1 MVFTNVIFL
10 SFVRHFLKKN
20 RSIERWPD
28 SSTESGSSACRKW
41 VSDECLPRKRT
52 QSCSDERD
60 PGHGQS
66 QVTASGKEER
76 PALPYRER
84 PERKPLLPNREL
96 LFKKQ
101 DQSSLIK
108 SPVGGFPSK
117 ENIQG
122 PPTHNPNS
130 QFEPQTDAEEGK
142 PAIVRKTLPH
152 SIGPKLKNAFQK
164 VFKNPPAGVNG
175 PRATKNLGRLS
186 SKFHWRQRRDRS
198 LNDTR
203 RSQGKCTVKTA
214 VSCEELDQRDP
225 FEHVRQRR
233 WHSTEALMTDTS
245 RWVERRQGLSRWEE
259 ETEGKNEATSDCES
273 LFSLD
278 SLSSAYATALA
289 EQLRHEEAAYSEAE
303 SEDSQM
309 SKDSLTVGNGDYS
322 AIKRPCKKMVLSY
335 CPVTGGSCLSLQNG
349 LKEIE
354 LDCGQ
359 KAPVSSAETCWDQQG
374 SSKVRRPGDT
384 VSNSPSQTTLA
395 VCELIGGMGT
405 VQTMSTVIPS
415 PESKNSVKEPE
426 CFMVLT
432 DAWSSTDAADSPRIQ
447 RNPLSLQQQIM
458 RKDSTSSASSTST
471 SLSDFKG
478 RPRSCS
484 PTSTCSEGVDVK
496 GQENDVE
503 NPKNTSVTFHFL
515 DCEVV
520 TPNADLEDVVC
531 QVEPDMLANVSK
543 AITASMDV
551 NNISPASS
559 LTLDRTDSSSDI
571 HLTEN
576 ASPNKLLP
584 ISYNAKDT
592 ISDAAMSSNTVTCM
606 LRPSGMAC
614 STSPT
619 DQEMLDK
626 ISDVN
631 IPLFSRKKAPDV
643 IECKESEQH
652 MEPAR
657 STSRKRNKKQ
667 QDVPVSSLKMPKRS
681 DSSESCSVP
690 PACQDDICQDN
701 NNNLSD
707 LKEEEPFVCVDCGSD
722 STRKE
727 ENCHIINTSE
737 CRDISSQ
744 SDAAAHH
751 KNISDGQNATPEV
764 SGEQESQTDKRTE
777 NQQLIQH
784 ICKSGAICSAI
795 DLRISQMLK
804 EHLRLSLSVNDD
816 GKKSMSHRTDALS
829 SSACGFGCDKHNKAK
844 LRDDDGKEDPTPGQ
858 QLSQKR
864 MISENTPDKSE
875 HAASDL
881 PGTMKAG
888 HKSDMLKWP
897 KAAQRLDLTQN
908 SSVMMSDA
916 AEVNHNIATK
926 NIQSDSSSQA
936 GSDPSGTTASAA
948 GGDSSSAAR
957 QSFDSDGS
965 TVGKDGLFQ
974 EVKDCYKRQA
984 TQTCLNKQDP
994 QIQIPPVCVDTN
1006 CSGIHQRFSTS
1017 FGDTRADGCGCKPAC
1032 MDAASTFEDKH
1043 CSLKL
1048 RMIQQH
1054 FQTSSGSHPCT
1065 AISWLSNG
1073 ANPREHQQSTP
1084 VEEKLAING
1093 FLLVSD
1099 CNQKPATWK
1108 PAQNQFSCPQSHSR
1122 NSAETQVK
1130 STKYEGKCYE
1140 YVSKSCKEACSCH
1153 SVEDNV
1159 KHEGRASGAVQPQQ
1173 RTPPG
1178 NPTNNTNE
1186 PVMSGQF
1193 QLSLSGEEQ
1202 RILAVGSKKVK
1213 RFRRSQIHAHPPSS
1227 SASSLKSSDEG
1238 EEEGVTRAQRDR
1250 LPTKCVIS
1258 HSGKQQ
1264 KRQFR
1269 HADNSAP
1276 VSLTPSKMK
1285 AGNND
1290 KNCIQKRLSLPP
1302 QAMSQKAIVDK
1313 NTVCA
1318 KEVEDQHA
1326 LKSQDS
1332 LMCFASSDINPFVHQ
1347 WQDGITNQHCCK
1359 NQAFGSAAD
1368 LTCKFPLLYSAEK
1381 RIARC
1386 CSMDNGLNG
1395 QNSPFN
1401 SHLSTYATKRGLSST
1416 LSSVE
1421 DCKGKTGELQ
1431 QAPVDAR
1438 SQPTGG
1444 CSSSS
1449 NEIMF
1454 MYPSEQASAENNN
1467 QTKATQTERFLPG
1480 NQGNASKGQERHR
1493 RSKTDVP
1500 ARQGTQ
1506 RDVGESPT
1514 WASMESMSAHL
1525 SKLIGSTSDLLEDV
1539 QGMRLGAGIKARARR
1554 SVSLW
1559 QVGEFK
1565 RRNGSTQTAID
1576 VGIQTQGPSEP
1587 AEKMVATGKPKPHE
1601 ISLIVKVFG
1610 SQAVSVVQDE
1620 QVQQAASASAAQ
1632 TSVTNVPG
1640 KEPVQKVSAER
1651 RLKSASKQNLPDEP
1665 WPKNVAIAK
1674 NPSLS
1679 SKRQTAYTDRA
1690 SSPILTVGPRTHLK
1704 LKERPLKHGERTK
1717 ERAATSSDKQSVCT
1731 FSEDDPT
1738 AKQDSDVSV
1747 SKSTSFSLERVSEI
1761 SAKYSEERSAGFG
1774 LDGRCTDTERSSVAE
1789 KDVNMYNHT
1798 SPILRPTDMD
1808 KEQRKAAHVVE
1819 YVSYCL
1825 DSCHPSPVSNGR
1837 FQEDDMCS
1845 LAPSECNTDVLVSM
1859 KPITGASPYWV
1870 HHVVPE
1876 DLPLH
1881 NKFTNWSG
1889 INHQEHQ
1896 QPVKLTK
1903 VLTKDPNGYGSHADP
1918 LTQGDRTKEIERLRQ
1933 EREQVMATVNLSL
1946 TATPLTMELTE
1957 AKLHYGLGETDALLK
1972 VLTPRSSEEL
1982 EAPTKQQLYER

>member
-52 QSCSDERD
+52 QSCSDEGD
-60 PGHGQS
+60 PGQS
-66 QVTASGKEER
+66 EETASGKEQH
-76 PALPYRER
+76 PARPYRER

-108 SPVGGFPSK
+108 SPVGRFPSK

-130 QFEPQTDAEEGK
+130 QFEPQTDAEDGK
-142 PAIVRKTLPH
+142 PANVRKTPPR
-152 SIGPKLKNAFQK
+152 SIGPKLKNALSK
-164 VFKNPPAGVNG
+164 VFKKPPAGVNG
-175 PRATKNLGRLS
+175 PRGTRNSGRLS

-203 RSQGKCTVKTA
+203 TSQSKCTVKTA

-233 WHSTEALMTDTS
+233 WHSTEALMTNTS

-259 ETEGKNEATSDCES
+259 EPEDKNEATSDCES

-278 SLSSAYATALA
+278 SLASAYATALA

-309 SKDSLTVGNGDYS
+309 SKDSLTVGSIRECS
-322 AIKRPCKKMVLSY
+322 ATKRPCKKMVLSY

-349 LKEIE
+349 SKEIE
-354 LDCGQ
+354 LEWGSGE
-359 KAPVSSAETCWDQQG
+359 KAPVSSAETCWGQQG
-374 SSKVRRPGDT
+374 SSKVQRPGGT
-384 VSNSPSQTTLA
+384 VSNSPSLTTLA
-395 VCELIGGMGT
+395 VCELTGGMGT

-426 CFMVLT
+426 RFMVLT
-432 DAWSSTDAADSPRIQ
+432 DAWSSTDAADSPRIR

-458 RKDSTSSASSTST
+458 RKDSTSSASSTGT
-471 SLSDFKG
+471 SLSDFEG
-478 RPRSCS
+478 SPRSCS
-484 PTSTCSEGVDVK
+484 PTWTRSEDVDVK
-496 GQENDVE
+496 GQENNVD
-503 NPKNTSVTFHFL
+503 NPKSTPVTFHFL

-520 TPNADLEDVVC
+520 TPNADLEDVAC
-531 QVEPDMLANVSK
+531 QAEPSVRQKQNVRK

-559 LTLDRTDSSSDI
+559 LTSDRTGASSEV

-584 ISYNAKDT
+584 ASYNAKDS
-592 ISDAAMSSNTVTCM
+592 ISDAVMSSSTVTCM

-626 ISDVN
+626 I
-631 IPLFSRKKAPDV
+631 PLFSRGKAPDV

-652 MEPAR
+652 VEPAR

-690 PACQDDICQDN
+690 ACQDDVCQDN
-701 NNNLSD
+701 NNNFSD
-707 LKEEEPFVCVDCGSD
+707 LKEEESFVCVDCGSD

-727 ENCHIINTSE
+727 ENCHVIDTSE
-737 CRDISSQ
+737 CRDISSR
-744 SDAAAHH
+744 SDTAAHH
-751 KNISDGQNATPEV
+751 KNMSDGQNAAREV
-764 SGEQESQTDKRTE
+764 SGEQGSQTDKHTE
-777 NQQLIQH
+777 NQRLIQH
-784 ICKSGAICSAI
+784 VCQSGAICSAI

-816 GKKSMSHRTDALS
+816 GKKSSSRSADALS
-829 SSACGFGCDKHNKAK
+829 SSACGSGCDKHKAK

-858 QLSQKR
+858 QHSQKR
-864 MISENTPDKSE
+864 RMSECTPVKSE

-888 HKSDMLKWP
+888 HKSDMLKSP
-897 KAAQRLDLTQN
+897 EAAQSLDLTHN
-908 SSVMMSDA
+908 SSVLMSDA
-916 AEVNHNIATK
+916 AEVDHNIVTK
-926 NIQSDSSSQA
+926 NIQSDSSNHA
-936 GSDPSGTTASAA
+936 GSDPSAA

-957 QSFDSDGS
+957 QSFGSDGS
-965 TVGKDGLFQ
+965 TVEKDGLLQ
-974 EVKDCYKRQA
+974 EVKDYYKRIS

-1006 CSGIHQRFSTS
+1006 CSDIHQTFRTG
-1017 FGDTRADGCGCKPAC
+1017 FGDTRADCGCTPAC
-1032 MDAASTFEDKH
+1032 MGAASAFEDKH

-1054 FQTSSGSHPCT
+1054 FQTSSGSRPCT

-1073 ANPREHQQSTP
+1073 ADPREPRQSTP
-1084 VEEKLAING
+1084 VEEKLPING
-1093 FLLVSD
+1093 FVLVSD
-1099 CNQKPATWK
+1099 CNQKPAAWK
-1108 PAQNQFSCPQSHSR
+1108 PAQNQFSCPQSRSR
-1122 NSAETQVK
+1122 DPAETRVNSAK
-1130 STKYEGKCYE
+1130 CEGKCYE
-1140 YVSKSCKEACSCH
+1140 RVSESCSEACACH
-1153 SVEDNV
+1153 SVEENV
-1159 KHEGRASGAVQPQQ
+1159 KHEGRAPGAVQPQQ
-1173 RTPPG
+1173 QTPPG
-1178 NPTNNTNE
+1178 SPTSSTNQPE
-1186 PVMSGQF
+1186 MSGQF
-1193 QLSLSGEEQ
+1193 PISPSDEEQ
-1202 RILAVGSKKVK
+1202 RIPAAGSKKVK
-1213 RFRRSQIHAHPPSS
+1213 RFRRSQTHAHPPSS
-1227 SASSLKSSDEG
+1227 SASSLNSSDEG

-1250 LPTKCVIS
+1250 LPTKCVIP

-1269 HADNSAP
+1269 NADDSAP

-1290 KNCIQKRLSLPP
+1290 KNSIQKRRPLPP
-1302 QAMSQKAIVDK
+1302 RAMSQKAIVDK

-1332 LMCFASSDINPFVHQ
+1332 LMRFASSDINPFVHQ
-1347 WQDGITNQHCCK
+1347 WQDGATNQQCCK

-1368 LTCKFPLLYSAEK
+1368 LSCTSPLLYSAEK
-1381 RIARC
+1381 RMTRC
-1386 CSMDNGLNG
+1386 CSVDNGLDG

-1431 QAPVDAR
+1431 QPPVDAH

-1454 MYPSEQASAENNN
+1454 MYPSEQESAENNN
-1467 QTKATQTERFLPG
+1467 QTKATQTERSPPG
-1480 NQGNASKGQERHR
+1480 HRGNAPKGQERHR

-1500 ARQGTQ
+1500 TRQGTQ

-1525 SKLIGSTSDLLEDV
+1525 SKLIDSTSDLLEDV
-1539 QGMRLGAGIKARARR
+1539 QGMRLGEGIKVRAR
-1554 SVSLW
+1554 W
-1559 QVGEFK
+1559 KVGEFK
-1565 RRNGSTQTAID
+1565 RRDGSTQTAID

-1587 AEKMVATGKPKPHE
+1587 AEKTVATGKPKPHE

-1620 QVQQAASASAAQ
+1620 QVQRASVA
-1632 TSVTNVPG
+1632 TVPG
-1640 KEPVQKVSAER
+1640 KAPVQEVSAER
-1651 RLKSASKQNLPDEP
+1651 RLKSASKQ
-1665 WPKNVAIAK
+1665 
-1674 NPSLS
+1674 LS
-1679 SKRQTAYTDRA
+1679 SKQQAAYTDRA

-1704 LKERPLKHGERTK
+1704 GRPLKHRERTK
-1717 ERAATSSDKQSVCT
+1717 ERAATSSDKQSVSA
-1731 FSEDDPT
+1731 FSEDDP
-1738 AKQDSDVSV
+1738 AAHQDSDVSV
-1747 SKSTSFSLERVSEI
+1747 SKSTSFSLGRVSGI
-1761 SAKYSEERSAGFG
+1761 SARYSEERSVGSG
-1774 LDGRCTDTERSSVAE
+1774 LDGRHTDAERSSVAE
-1789 KDVNMYNHT
+1789 KDVNMYDHT
-1798 SPILRPTDMD
+1798 SPILRPTDMN

-1819 YVSYCL
+1819 YVSCCL

-1837 FQEDDMCS
+1837 FQEDDVCS
-1845 LAPSECNTDVLVSM
+1845 LAPSECNTDVLVSI

-1903 VLTKDPNGYGSHADP
+1903 VLTKDPNGSHADP
-1918 LTQGDRTKEIERLRQ
+1918 LTRGERRKEIERLRQ
-1933 EREQVMATVNLSL
+1933 EREQVMATVNLGL
-1946 TATPLTMELTE
+1946 APTPLTMELTE

-1972 VLTPRSSEEL
+1972 VLTARSTEEP

>member
-28 SSTESGSSACRKW
+28 SSAESGSSTCRKW

-66 QVTASGKEER
+66 EVTVSGKEEH
-76 PALPYRER
+76 PAQPYRER

-108 SPVGGFPSK
+108 SPVGSLPSK

-130 QFEPQTDAEEGK
+130 QFEPQTDAEDGK
-142 PAIVRKTLPH
+142 PAIVRKTLPY
-152 SIGPKLKNAFQK
+152 SIGPKLKNALSK
-164 VFKNPPAGVNG
+164 VFKKPPAGING
-175 PRATKNLGRLS
+175 PRGTKNSGRTS

-203 RSQGKCTVKTA
+203 ASQSKCTVKTA
-214 VSCEELDQRDP
+214 VSCEELDQKDP

-233 WHSTEALMTDTS
+233 WHSTEALMTNTS

-259 ETEGKNEATSDCES
+259 EPEDKNEATSDCES

-278 SLSSAYATALA
+278 SLSSAYATVLA
-289 EQLRHEEAAYSEAE
+289 EQLRQEEAAYSEAE

-309 SKDSLTVGNGDYS
+309 SKDSLTVGSIRECS
-322 AIKRPCKKMVLSY
+322 ATKRPCKKMVLSY
-335 CPVTGGSCLSLQNG
+335 CAVTGGSCLSLQNG
-349 LKEIE
+349 SKEIE
-354 LDCGQ
+354 LEWESGQ
-359 KAPVSSAETCWDQQG
+359 KAPVSSSETCWGQQG
-374 SSKVRRPGDT
+374 SSKAQRPRGT
-384 VSNSPSQTTLA
+384 VSNSSQTTLA
-395 VCELIGGMGT
+395 VCEVTGGMGT

-432 DAWSSTDAADSPRIQ
+432 DAWSSTDAAGSPRIH

-458 RKDSTSSASSTST
+458 RKDSTGSA

-478 RPRSCS
+478 SPRSCS
-484 PTSTCSEGVDVK
+484 PTSTRSEAVDVK
-496 GQENDVE
+496 GQENNVE
-503 NPKNTSVTFHFL
+503 NPKNTPVAFHFL

-520 TPNADLEDVVC
+520 TPNADLEDVAC
-531 QVEPDMLANVSK
+531 QVEPSVRQKQNVGK
-543 AITASMDV
+543 AVTASMDV
-551 NNISPASS
+551 NIIGPVSS
-559 LTLDRTDSSSDI
+559 LTLDRTDASSEL
-571 HLTEN
+571 HPTEN
-576 ASPNKLLP
+576 ASPNKLLAAP
-584 ISYNAKDT
+584 YNAKDT
-592 ISDAAMSSNTVTCM
+592 ISEAVMLSNAPTCM

-626 ISDVN
+626 MSDVN
-631 IPLFSRKKAPDV
+631 IPLFSKGKAPDV
-643 IECKESEQH
+643 TEYKESEQH

-657 STSRKRNKKQ
+657 LTSRKRNKKQ

-690 PACQDDICQDN
+690 PACQDYICQDN

-707 LKEEEPFVCVDCGSD
+707 LKEEESFVCVDCGSD

-727 ENCHIINTSE
+727 ENCHIIDTSE
-737 CRDISSQ
+737 CRDISSP
-744 SDAAAHH
+744 SDTAAHH
-751 KNISDGQNATPEV
+751 KNISDGQNAALEV
-764 SGEQESQTDKRTE
+764 SGEQRSQTDKHTE

-804 EHLRLSLSVNDD
+804 EHLSLSLSGNDD
-816 GKKSMSHRTDALS
+816 GKKSRSHSTNASSSS

-858 QLSQKR
+858 QHSQKR
-864 MISENTPDKSE
+864 MISEYTPVKSE
-875 HAASDL
+875 HAASSL

-888 HKSDMLKWP
+888 HKSDMLKSP
-897 KAAQRLDLTQN
+897 EAAQRLDLRQN
-908 SSVMMSDA
+908 ASVLMSDA
-916 AEVNHNIATK
+916 AEVNHNIVTR
-926 NIQSDSSSQA
+926 NIQSDSSNRA

-957 QSFDSDGS
+957 QCFNSDGS
-965 TVGKDGLFQ
+965 TVEQDGLFQ
-974 EVKDCYKRQA
+974 EVKDYYKQKA

-1006 CSGIHQRFSTS
+1006 CSDIHQTFSTS
-1017 FGDTRADGCGCKPAC
+1017 FGDTRAECGCKPAC
-1032 MDAASTFEDKH
+1032 LDAASTFEDKH

-1048 RMIQQH
+1048 KMIQQH
-1054 FQTSSGSHPCT
+1054 LQTSSQSHPCT
-1065 AISWLSNG
+1065 VTSWLSNG

-1084 VEEKLAING
+1084 VEEKLPING
-1093 FLLVSD
+1093 FVLVSD

-1108 PAQNQFSCPQSHSR
+1108 PAQKQFSCPQGHSR
-1122 NSAETQVK
+1122 NSAETRVNG
-1130 STKYEGKCYE
+1130 TKYQGECYE
-1140 YVSKSCKEACSCH
+1140 CVSKSCKEACACH
-1153 SVEDNV
+1153 SVEENV
-1159 KHEGRASGAVQPQQ
+1159 KHEGRAYGAVRPQQ
-1173 RTPPG
+1173 KTPPG
-1178 NPTNNTNE
+1178 NPNNNTNE

-1193 QLSLSGEEQ
+1193 PLNLSDEEQ
-1202 RILAVGSKKVK
+1202 HILAVGSKKVK
-1213 RFRRSQIHAHPPSS
+1213 RLRRSQIHAHPPSS

-1238 EEEGVTRAQRDR
+1238 EEEEGVTRAQRDR

-1269 HADNSAP
+1269 NADNSAP

-1285 AGNND
+1285 AGNNA
-1290 KNCIQKRLSLPP
+1290 KNSIQKRLSLPP
-1302 QAMSQKAIVDK
+1302 QAVSQKAIVDK
-1313 NTVCA
+1313 TTVCA

-1332 LMCFASSDINPFVHQ
+1332 LMRFASSDINPFVHQ
-1347 WQDGITNQHCCK
+1347 WQDGATNQHCCK

-1368 LTCKFPLLYSAEK
+1368 LTCKSPLLSSAEK
-1381 RIARC
+1381 RMTRC
-1386 CSMDNGLNG
+1386 CSVDDGLNG

-1431 QAPVDAR
+1431 RAPVDAH
-1438 SQPTGG
+1438 SLPTGG

-1454 MYPSEQASAENNN
+1454 MYPSEQESAENNS
-1467 QTKATQTERFLPG
+1467 QTKATQTERSPPG
-1480 NQGNASKGQERHR
+1480 NRGNAWKGQERHR

-1500 ARQGTQ
+1500 ARRRTQ
-1506 RDVGESPT
+1506 PDVGESPS
-1514 WASMESMSAHL
+1514 WVSMESMSAHL
-1525 SKLIGSTSDLLEDV
+1525 SKLIDSTSDLLEDV
-1539 QGMRLGAGIKARARR
+1539 QGMRLGEGIKVKARR
-1554 SVSLW
+1554 SVSLGK
-1559 QVGEFK
+1559 VGEFQ
-1565 RRNGSTQTAID
+1565 RRNGWTQTAID

-1620 QVQQAASASAAQ
+1620 QVPQAASAAAQ
-1632 TSVTNVPG
+1632 TSVTTVPG
-1640 KEPVQKVSAER
+1640 KAPVQKPSADR
-1651 RLKSASKQNLPDEP
+1651 RLKSASKQNLPNEP
-1665 WPKNVAIAK
+1665 WPKNVAAAK

-1679 SKRQTAYTDRA
+1679 SKQQTAYTDRA

-1704 LKERPLKHGERTK
+1704 LKERPLKHQERTT
-1717 ERAATSSDKQSVCT
+1717 ERAAASSDKLSSCT
-1731 FSEDDPT
+1731 FSEDDP
-1738 AKQDSDVSV
+1738 ADKRHSDVSV

-1761 SAKYSEERSAGFG
+1761 SARYSEERSVGFG
-1774 LDGRCTDTERSSVAE
+1774 LDDRYTDAERSSVAE
-1789 KDVNMYNHT
+1789 KEVIMCNHT
-1798 SPILRPTDMD
+1798 APVLTPTDMN
-1808 KEQRKAAHVVE
+1808 KERGKAAHVVE
-1819 YVSYCL
+1819 YVNYCL
-1825 DSCHPSPVSNGR
+1825 DSCHPSPLSNGR

-1845 LAPSECNTDVLVSM
+1845 LAPSECNTDVLVSI

-1903 VLTKDPNGYGSHADP
+1903 VLTKDPHAYGSHADP
-1918 LTQGDRTKEIERLRQ
+1918 STQGERTKEIERLRQ
-1933 EREQVMATVNLSL
+1933 EREQVMATVSL
-1946 TATPLTMELTE
+1946 GLTPTPLTMELTE

-1972 VLTPRSSEEL
+1972 VPTPRSTEQL